1 MHRPGWTFPNPLP
14 DWWRQRETG
23 DGVMPLPGSTG
34 WIKSVEVPLVDV
46 SSADIRLDLAKKKS
60 VEMKVPL
67 AIAQYIREHQLY
79 E

>member
-1 MHRPGWTFPNPLP
+1 MHRPGWTLPNPLP

-23 DGVMPLPGSTG
+23 DGVMPSPGSTG
-34 WIKSVEVPLVDV
+34 WIKSVEVPPVDV
-46 SSADIRLDLAKKKS
+46 SSADIRSDLAKKKS